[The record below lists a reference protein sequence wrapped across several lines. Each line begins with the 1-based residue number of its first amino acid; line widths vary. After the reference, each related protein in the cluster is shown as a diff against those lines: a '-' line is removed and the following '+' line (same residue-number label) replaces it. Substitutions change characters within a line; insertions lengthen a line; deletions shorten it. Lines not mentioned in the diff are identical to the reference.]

1 MEWSRS
7 QKLLHRSQNFWRMM
21 MKGISLS
28 QSTNFNHTN
37 IGFNRTNKIQIN
49 TLNPNPTHSRF
60 PRRPLRVLSLSVDPS
75 AANRNVKSAVES
87 HAPPLVVVGS
97 ANADIY
103 VEIERLPKEGE
114 TISAKTGQTLAGGKG
129 ANQAACGAKLMYP
142 TYFVGRLGED
152 AHGKLIAEALGDG
165 GCGVHLDY
173 VRSVD
178 DEPTGHAVVMLQSDG
193 QNSIIIVGGAN
204 MKAWPEKMSDDDL
217 EIVRNAGILLLQREI
232 PDSINIQVAKAVKK
246 AGVPVILDVGGMD
259 TPIPNELLDSIDIL
273 SPNETELSRLTGM
286 PTESFEQICQAV
298 AKCHKL
304 GVKQVLVKL
313 GSKGSALF
321 IEGEKPIQQSII
333 PAAQV
338 VDTTGAGDT
347 FTAAFAVAM
356 VEGKSHEECLRF
368 AAAAASLCVQVKGAI
383 PSMPD
388 RTSVLKLLKSSI

>member
-1 MEWSRS
+1 
-7 QKLLHRSQNFWRMM
+7 M
-21 MKGISLS
+21 MKGISSVS
-28 QSTNFNHTN
+28 QSINYNPY
-37 IGFNRTNKIQIN
+37 IEFNRPQLQIS
-49 TLNPNPTHSRF
+49 TVNPNPAQSRF
-60 PRRPLRVLSLSVDPS
+60 SRPRSLRVLSLSADPS
-75 AANRNVKSAVES
+75 ANRNPKSAVDA

-152 AHGKLIAEALGDG
+152 AHGKLIAEALGDD

-173 VRSVD
+173 VRSVNN
-178 DEPTGHAVVMLQSDG
+178 EPTGHAVVMLQSDG

-204 MKAWPEKMSDDDL
+204 MKAWPEIMSDDDL
-217 EIVRNAGILLLQREI
+217 EIVRNAGIVLLQREI

-286 PTESFEQICQAV
+286 PTETFEQISQAV

-304 GVKQVLVKL
+304 VSPFL
-313 GSKGSALF
+313 A
-321 IEGEKPIQQSII
+321 
-333 PAAQV
+333 
-338 VDTTGAGDT
+338 
-347 FTAAFAVAM
+347 
-356 VEGKSHEECLRF
+356 HY
-368 AAAAASLCVQVKGAI
+368 
-383 PSMPD
+383 
-388 RTSVLKLLKSSI
+388 

>member
-1 MEWSRS
+1 
-7 QKLLHRSQNFWRMM
+7 MM

-28 QSTNFNHTN
+28 QSITFQPN
-37 IGFNRTNKIQIN
+37 IKFNRS
-49 TLNPNPTHSRF
+49 NPPPILRP
-60 PRRPLRVLSLSVDPS
+60 PRSPLRVLSLSVDPS
-75 AANRNVKSAVES
+75 SKSPFNKP

-129 ANQAACGAKLMYP
+129 ANQAACGAKLDHP
-142 TYFVGRLGED
+142 TYFVGRLGDD
-152 AHGKLIAEALGDG
+152 AHGKLIAGALGDG
-165 GCGVHLDY
+165 GGCGVRLDY
-173 VRSVD
+173 VKEVKE
-178 DEPTGHAVVMLQSDG
+178 EPTGHAVVMLQSDG

-204 MKAWPEKMSDDDL
+204 MRGWPEVMGDDEL
-217 EIVRNAGILLLQREI
+217 EIVRNAGVVLLQREI
-232 PDSINIQVAKAVKK
+232 PDSINLQVAKAVKK

-259 TPIPNELLDSIDIL
+259 TPIPNELFDSIDIL

-286 PTESFEQICQAV
+286 PTETFEQISQAV

-321 IEGEKPIQQSII
+321 IEGEEPIQQSII

-356 VEGKSHEECLRF
+356 VEGKSHVECLRF

-388 RTSVLKLLKSSI
+388 RTSVLKLLQSSI

>member
-1 MEWSRS
+1 
-7 QKLLHRSQNFWRMM
+7 M

-28 QSTNFNHTN
+28 QSNTFHPN
-37 IGFNRTNKIQIN
+37 IKFNRSNPPPIN
-49 TLNPNPTHSRF
+49 IVNRV
-60 PRRPLRVLSLSVDPS
+60 PRRSLRVLSLSVDPS
-75 AANRNVKSAVES
+75 ANAKSTVKP

-129 ANQAACGAKLMYP
+129 ANQAACGAKLDYP

-152 AHGKLIAEALGDG
+152 AHGKLIAGALGDG
-165 GCGVHLDY
+165 SEGCGVRLDY
-173 VRSVD
+173 VKSVT

-204 MKAWPEKMSDDDL
+204 MRGWPEKMSDDEL
-217 EIVRNAGILLLQREI
+217 EIVRNAGVVLLQREI
-232 PDSINIQVAKAVKK
+232 PDSINVQVAKAVKK
-246 AGVPVILDVGGMD
+246 AGVLVILDVGGMD
-259 TPIPNELLDSIDIL
+259 TPIPSELYGSVDIL

-286 PTESFEQICQAV
+286 PTETFEQISQAV
-298 AKCHKL
+298 AQCHKL

-321 IEGEKPIQQSII
+321 IEGEEPIQQSII

-356 VEGKSHEECLRF
+356 VEGKSREECLRF

-388 RTSVLKLLKSSI
+388 RASVLKLLQSST